1 MIIEGLVFGT
11 GDGVATDECP
21 QPDLPTPTVEVEA
34 WSDPVVDAL
43 GFDPRS
49 EYVERCWL
57 PVLGPS
63 TVLFL
68 RRMADALDQQPN
80 GFTLDLVETA
90 QALGVGMRGGKNAP
104 MLRTIERSCRFGA
117 VRHQGPGA
125 IAVRRRLAPLT
136 RVQAERLPRSSFT
149 EHEQWVTRPKKSP
162 TFAEVQQWAR
172 DVANALAEQ
181 GASVDEIEHR
191 LQVKQFHPAV
201 AFDAARRA
209 VPQIRRVQ
217 RPEGRAELHPP
228 L

>member
-1 MIIEGLVFGT
+1 MTIEGLVLET
-11 GDGVATDECP
+11 GDGAATDARS
-21 QPDLPTPTVEVEA
+21 QPELPTPTIEVEA

-68 RRMADALDQQPN
+68 RRMADALDRQPE

-90 QALGVGMRGGKNAP
+90 HALGVGMRGGKNAP

-136 RVQAERLPRSSFT
+136 RAQAERLPRSLQT
-149 EHEQWVTRPKKSP
+149 EHERWLTRPRTSP
-162 TFAEVQQWAR
+162 TFAEVQQRAR
-172 DVANALAEQ
+172 DAARGMVEQ

-191 LQVKQFHPAV
+191 LHVLQFHPAV
-201 AFDAARRA
+201 AFDAARWA
-209 VPQIRRVQ
+209 VAQVSP
-217 RPEGRAELHPP
+217 
-228 L
+228 